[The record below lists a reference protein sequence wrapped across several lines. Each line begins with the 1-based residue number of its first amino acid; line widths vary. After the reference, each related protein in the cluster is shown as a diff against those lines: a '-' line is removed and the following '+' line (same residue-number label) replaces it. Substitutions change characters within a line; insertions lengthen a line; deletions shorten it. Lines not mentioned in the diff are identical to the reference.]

1 MVGNNN
7 IKIFTKEHIHLASSI
22 YIEVFNSKPW
32 NETWTAKNTAMRLT
46 YLHKIKNSLGLC
58 FFEDKKC
65 VGFLIGHS
73 EPYLNSTQFLIKEL
87 CVSSS
92 FQKKGIATSLLQHL
106 ENHLKEKK
114 IEYMMLIT
122 KKTTI
127 LSNFY
132 KKNGFKNLDN
142 KQIFI
147 KKI

>member
-1 MVGNNN
+1 MESNKN
-7 IKIFTKEHIHLASSI
+7 IKIFTKKHIKLASCI
-22 YIEVFNSKPW
+22 YSDVFNSKPW
-32 NETWTAKNTAMRLT
+32 NETWTAESAATRLT
-46 YLHKIKNSLGLC
+46 YLHTLKNSLGLC

-92 FQKKGIATSLLQHL
+92 FQKKGIATLLLQSL
-106 ENHLKEKK
+106 ENHLKKKK

-132 KKNGFKNLDN
+132 KKNGFENLDN

-147 KKI
+147 KKM